1 MVGTETLPITLGEK
15 RTIALFKRILLGTA
29 LLLLASSLLTLVSSV
44 FLFMLVPLSTL
55 FMCLYA
61 YEKQWLS
68 PGIVLEGLVES
79 NFVIAGLLVW
89 L

>member
-1 MVGTETLPITLGEK
+1 MLIPIL
-15 RTIALFKRILLGTA
+15 
-29 LLLLASSLLTLVSSV
+29 
-44 FLFMLVPLSTL
+44 TL

-79 NFVIAGLLVW
+79 NFVAAGLLIW